1 MLLPAEGR
9 HAGGSSAPKSSGLT
23 ERAPLVV
30 IGTCPPAPLGGV
42 EATLKT
48 VRRGGRAMAAAV
60 VAFLLAASGLAAP
73 AADDPPVQGV
83 WMIEGEVALAVASCG
98 EGGVL
103 CGRIAWLRIPSD
115 EAGRPR
121 RDTMNP
127 DAALRDRPLC
137 GVAVLDGLLPVPDE
151 PGRWAAG
158 SFYDPRD
165 GRSYG
170 LTATRVSAD
179 VLVAR
184 VYIGMPFLGVNQTL
198 LRVAPGSGE
207 GWC

>member
-1 MLLPAEGR
+1 
-9 HAGGSSAPKSSGLT
+9 
-23 ERAPLVV
+23 
-30 IGTCPPAPLGGV
+30 
-42 EATLKT
+42 
-48 VRRGGRAMAAAV
+48 
-60 VAFLLAASGLAAP
+60 AFLLAAPGRAAP

-83 WMIEGEVALAVASCG
+83 WMIEGEVALAIAPCG
-98 EGGVL
+98 DADGDAL
-103 CGRIAWLRIPSD
+103 CGRIAWLRTPRD
-115 EAGRPR
+115 DAGRPR

-127 DAALRDRPLC
+127 DPGLRDRPLC

-165 GRSYG
+165 GRGYG
-170 LTATRVSAD
+170 LAATRVSAD

-184 VYIGMPFLGVNQTL
+184 VYLGMPFLGVNQTL
-198 LRVAPGSGE
+198 LRVERASGE